1 MMPLFGSIVS
11 FHDRFLD
18 KEPENLRRFT
28 TLISV
33 RSESMPFPNEYD
45 ILNGSIWRFAF
56 LYGYAR
62 SLEQDDLRDRFR
74 AAARSFPVKFQWATD
89 SSLIRQRVQED
100 QNLKSARELAGLP
113 IHRLSKVVVHI
124 QKELKDGGRSF
135 KAEDVYKY
143 LTEVKWSS
151 ADGKDFSKS
160 GVASAVK
167 IQGRLTERAT
177 RLLDCMEAYLG
188 SGKHPFGTLSALDVV
203 CQKTNVRDGELS
215 GRQLDSGAA
224 CNCSQA
230 PKPRCCVLMVRV
242 K

>member
-1 MMPLFGSIVS
+1 MSESKAIEHLDMVPVFGSIVK

-18 KEPENLRRFT
+18 QGPETLRKFT

-33 RSESMPFPNEYD
+33 RSESLPFPNEYE

-74 AAARSFPVKFQWATD
+74 KAARSFPVTFQWATD

-100 QNLKSARELAGLP
+100 QNLKSKRELAGLP
-113 IHRLSKVVVHI
+113 IHRLSKVVVHV
-124 QKELKDGGRSF
+124 QKELKDGGKGF

-143 LTEVKWSS
+143 LNEVKWS
-151 ADGKDFSKS
+151 AVDGKEFSKT
-160 GVASAVK
+160 GVTSAIK
-167 IQGRLTERAT
+167 IQGRLTQRAV

-188 SGKHPFGTLSALDVV
+188 SGKHPFGSLSALDVV

-215 GRQLDSGAA
+215 GKQLDSGT
-224 CNCSQA
+224 SW
-230 PKPRCCVLMVRV
+230 
-242 K
+242 